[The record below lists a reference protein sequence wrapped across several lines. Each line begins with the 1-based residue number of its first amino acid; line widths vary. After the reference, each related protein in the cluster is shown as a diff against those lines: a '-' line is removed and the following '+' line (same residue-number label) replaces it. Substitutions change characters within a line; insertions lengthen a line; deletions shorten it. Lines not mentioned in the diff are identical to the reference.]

1 MGVTQ
6 VRERQIGA
14 FGKVELIESS
24 TPATPTSGNEYLY
37 FKTDG
42 KLYKKN
48 SAGVE
53 SEVAVKTV
61 TFGVDGSGA
70 VITTGEK
77 TTTIISLPFSG
88 TIVEWRLTSKE
99 ATTMTVDIW
108 ANDSA
113 DPTNSD
119 SITASAKPSLTAA
132 KFASS
137 SSLSGWTTGVAKGKI
152 FKIEVESDSAST
164 YFTLIL
170 TIV

>member
-1 MGVTQ
+1 MPTTRVG
-6 VRERQIGA
+6 ERQIGA
-14 FGKVELIESS
+14 FSKLELIESTS
-24 TPATPTSGNEYLY
+24 PYSPASGNEYLY
-37 FKTDG
+37 FKSDG

-48 SAGVE
+48 SAGTE

-70 VITTGEK
+70 VIATGEK
-77 TTTIISLPFSG
+77 TTTIISLPFAG

-99 ATTMTVDIW
+99 TTNLTVDIW

-119 SITASAKPSLTAA
+119 SITASSKPALSSA

-137 SSLSGWTTGVAKGKI
+137 SSLSGWTTASAKGKI
-152 FKIEVESDSAST
+152 FKIEVESNSAST

-170 TIV
+170 TFV